1 MNSHEN
7 SIKRKYTIEDL
18 ENILD
23 SIPNCI
29 WTKDKNGEYTYVN
42 KTFSENMNLSKDEI
56 IGKTDFDFGNTKL
69 ANIINEDDKKILS
82 RNIPTLSENKI
93 NVKGKKRWFEI
104 YKTPLKRKNNNL
116 PWIMAIARDT
126 TFDKTLDEDLQNLFN
141 SNELNNDIILPLIN
155 TKDIINNKNT
165 SNK

>member
-69 ANIINEDDKKILS
+69 AKIFDKDDKKDDD
-82 RNIPTLSENKI
+82 
-93 NVKGKKRWFEI
+93 KK
-104 YKTPLKRKNNNL
+104 K
-116 PWIMAIARDT
+116 
-126 TFDKTLDEDLQNLFN
+126 
-141 SNELNNDIILPLIN
+141 
-155 TKDIINNKNT
+155 
-165 SNK
+165 